1 MARTFVLGPLSAYIL
16 RSAFSS
22 RKKSPRIRYEGT
34 NAPELLW
41 IPLNRPYTNVRV
53 TRCHQITLFLNT
65 KETLAAKRIQG
76 VTLGKPKGTI
86 QKSKFDKNREKIKE
100 LLKVGLSVQKITKLL
115 GYQNHV
121 ALNTYINKRKLQYP

>member
-1 MARTFVLGPLSAYIL
+1 VRWKHQL
-16 RSAFSS
+16 REIFGSMSLD
-22 RKKSPRIRYEGT
+22 IT
-34 NAPELLW
+34 T
-41 IPLNRPYTNVRV
+41 RPYTNVRV

-115 GYQNHV
+115 GYQNHT
-121 ALNTYINKRKLQYP
+121 ALNTYINKRKLQYS